1 LITVS
6 QTGLPGIRDVVRGA
20 SPLLDQLGPF
30 LEELNPIFNWLGQH
44 QQLTSDFI
52 SNGAAGI
59 AAKTTSVGGG
69 GNGHYLRQFSPAG
82 AETLGIYPNRDS
94 GNRGNTYPAPLW
106 LANPENL
113 QKGNFP
119 SWDCKNTSTG
129 GSVPAIPGPVGP
141 IGGLGSRQAC
151 WIAPTLPGAKPGQ
164 IPHILKKSYSSR

>member
-1 LITVS
+1 MSSTRS
-6 QTGLPGIRDVVRGA
+6 SD
-20 SPLLDQLGPF
+20 
-30 LEELNPIFNWLGQH
+30 WLGLH

-59 AAKTTSVGGG
+59 AATTTSVGGG
-69 GNGHYLRQFSPAG
+69 GTGHYLRQFSPIG

-94 GNRGNTYPAPLW
+94 DNRGNTYPAPLW

-129 GSVPAIPGPVGP
+129 GPVSAKAGPVG
-141 IGGLGSRQAC
+141 GLAGLGSQEAC
-151 WIAPTLPGAKPGQ
+151 WVAPTLPGAKPGQ
-164 IPHILKKSYSSR
+164 IPHVLKKSYPSK